1 MAEEFESLDFVFCGW
16 REIKGRLYMAVVPL
30 RDGEMQEASYFSTK
44 GKRRWVIGGVYTG
57 AEFGEASAKGLD
69 QTCYVRKWEDQ
80 GAIIQWQA
88 ISDKAESIVRGLKV
102 EADARKRNE
111 IEAAMLP
118 LRKQYAALQKQ
129 RDRAGLAALEEA
141 VLRALRAPVRAAE
154 GNE

>member
-1 MAEEFESLDFVFCGW
+1 MAEEFEALDFVFCGW
-16 REIKGRLYMAVVPL
+16 RESGGRLLMAVAPL
-30 RDGEMQEASYFSTK
+30 RDGSMQETSYFTTK
-44 GKRRWVIGGVYTG
+44 GKRRWVIGGIYTG
-57 AEFGEASAKGLD
+57 AEFGESSAKGLD
-69 QTCYVRKWEDQ
+69 QARYSSKWEDR
-80 GAIIQWQA
+80 GVIIQWQA
-88 ISDKAESIVRGLKV
+88 VSDKAESIVRGQKV

-154 GNE
+154 TNK